1 MRDVRPDCCDSQ
13 RSVAIGVEQFKIG
26 GLYLQVTVAYI
37 LNVAMAAI
45 VVDFEVITIAE
56 TGLAVVIEID
66 TVVLPPNSM
75 LLHCPA
81 LLSVADISPAVDV
94 VALDGRSVRLSH
106 RTGYPSHR
114 PAGTDRSC
122 RDQPVA

>member
-66 TVVLPPNSM
+66 TVVSRLRRLQM

-81 LLSVADISPAVDV
+81 LTCL
-94 VALDGRSVRLSH
+94 
-106 RTGYPSHR
+106 
-114 PAGTDRSC
+114 
-122 RDQPVA
+122 